1 MSSLKPEPE
10 SQTPIR
16 IGPKL
21 AGAFALIGVLLLMG
35 FSLAVHQWASNP
47 HLSVAAGGAAVA
59 LVTWIVRRVFTMLSP
74 GSDSS
79 RKPTSPTEGE
89 R

>member
-1 MSSLKPEPE
+1 MSNQE
-10 SQTPIR
+10 SDSQKSIR

-47 HLSVAAGGAAVA
+47 QLSVAAGGTAVG
-59 LVTWIVRRVFTMLSP
+59 LVAWIVRRVFTLLSQ
-74 GSDSS
+74 GSD
-79 RKPTSPTEGE
+79 RAHTFTPPADGGQ
-89 R
+89 